1 MVQSLRDTTP
11 EQIAAAEQ
19 WCDTLLSKKILVVVG
34 KSTCP
39 RCIEAVKFLTDLVV
53 QDMCHVVMLDSN
65 SSVPHTTTVE
75 AIQDVLWDRTGC
87 RTVPRIFLR
96 GESLGGY
103 DDVLALH
110 DENLLIPTLGASTVT
125 GLVSADGEEE
135 EEEEE
140 EGEGEGEGDGNSE
153 AKVSVDVQR
162 RRFDNNMAIVRVTYK
177 SKCETVYILASLTG
191 LQLKSKIIAE
201 LGLQGG
207 FGDYYLLC
215 NGLPFGSRTPII
227 NHEGFV
233 KDNNSELILEDR
245 AGRQKAIGHT

>member
-1 MVQSLRDTTP
+1 MEEHQRRQEERSHRQTNRQGHTTMISPFSRLMVQSLRDTTP

-39 RCIEAVKFLTDLVV
+39 RCIGAVKFLTDLVV

-110 DENLLIPTLGASTVT
+110 DENLLIPTLGAS
-125 GLVSADGEEE
+125 
-135 EEEEE
+135 
-140 EGEGEGEGDGNSE
+140 
-153 AKVSVDVQR
+153 R
-162 RRFDNNMAIVRVTYK
+162 
-177 SKCETVYILASLTG
+177 
-191 LQLKSKIIAE
+191 
-201 LGLQGG
+201 
-207 FGDYYLLC
+207 
-215 NGLPFGSRTPII
+215 
-227 NHEGFV
+227 
-233 KDNNSELILEDR
+233 
-245 AGRQKAIGHT
+245 